1 MKVLGPVLTVLLALP
16 LLAGCGSDAP
26 PPIDDGT
33 FRPVVEL
40 GRHRV
45 TLLDTRQ
52 VVPSA
57 GLPSEVTP
65 QASNNNVDVIRHE
78 GRVYMAWRTAPDHFA
93 GPDTIMYVVSSSDE
107 LSWRYEA
114 EFALGTDVREPRFL
128 AVDGTLFLYMS
139 VLGVSELE
147 FMPMGVRYATLPPGG
162 SWSGLSELYG
172 DDTLVWRPTTVPDGR
187 HFMTAYNGGENI
199 YTFSG
204 DPLQIHFRTST
215 DGINWTPVGSGDSVV
230 YEGGGSE
237 TAYALA
243 DNGDLFAVIR
253 VEATDALG
261 LGSRVCR
268 ADRDDLGSWNCNTDF
283 KKYDSPHM
291 FAYDREIYLVA
302 RRNVTETGYFGG
314 EGLGNSTVAGLR
326 YVTTPKRC
334 SLWRI
339 VQDELRVAYIT
350 DLPSNG
356 DTCFPS
362 VIEGS
367 EPGEFVVYD
376 YSSDPDGPQLNWRPG
391 QLGPTQLYR
400 HVLQFRRR

>member
-1 MKVLGPVLTVLLALP
+1 MLAAGVVGSV
-16 LLAGCGSDAP
+16 AGCGDGDA

-33 FRPVVEL
+33 FRPLVEL

-45 TLLDTRQ
+45 EVAESRQ

-57 GLPSEVTP
+57 GLPDEVTP
-65 QASNNNVDVIRHE
+65 QQSNNNVDVIRHE

-93 GPDTIMYVVSSSDE
+93 GPNTVMYVVSSADE
-107 LSWRYEA
+107 VTWRYEA

-128 AVDGTLFLYMS
+128 AVDGTLFLYM
-139 VLGVSELE
+139 
-147 FMPMGVRYATLPPGG
+147 GVRYATLPPGG
-162 SWSGLSELYG
+162 SWSALSELYG
-172 DDTLVWRPTTVPDGR
+172 DDTLVWRPATMRDGR
-187 HFMTAYNGGENI
+187 HFMTAYNGGVHI
-199 YTFSG
+199 YTFDG
-204 DPLQIHFRTST
+204 EPLQIHFRTST
-215 DGINWTPVGSGDSVV
+215 DGIHWTPVGTDSVV

-237 TAYALA
+237 TAYTLA

-253 VEATDALG
+253 VEAADALG
-261 LGSRVCR
+261 LGSRVCH
-268 ADRDDLGSWNCNTDF
+268 APSDDLGNWTCETDF

-291 FAYDREIYLVA
+291 FAYDGEIYLVG

-314 EGLGNSTVAGLR
+314 EGLSNATIANLR
-326 YVTTPKRC
+326 YVAAPKRC

-362 VIEGS
+362 VIEGD
-367 EPGEFVVYD
+367 EPGEFIVYD
-376 YSSDPDGPQLNWRPG
+376 YSSDPDGPELSWRPG

-400 HVLQFRRR
+400 HVLRFRRR